1 MLVSENQTISIE
13 DLNVKGM
20 IRNHK
25 LTKAIASVSWSRFL
39 TMLKYKAIWYGSDI
53 VKVPTICKES
63 CHT

>member
-1 MLVSENQTISIE
+1 MLVSENQTICIE